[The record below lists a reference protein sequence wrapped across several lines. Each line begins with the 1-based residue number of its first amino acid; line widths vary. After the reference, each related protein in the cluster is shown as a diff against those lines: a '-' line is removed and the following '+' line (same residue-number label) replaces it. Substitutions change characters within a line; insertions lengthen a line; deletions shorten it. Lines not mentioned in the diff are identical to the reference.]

1 MGQNNF
7 LKWVTLPPVVSIFTI
22 MLARSMGA
30 GSIVGEV
37 DLAIWGLVWLLFIIL
52 SFLYGMFITNGFSV
66 GLPSL
71 QALAQ
76 GIILCPMAIVYGAR
90 MFQWLGVLLAVC
102 GAAALAVAYNQTQ
115 LEKNRPQVKEVEN
128 DMRRLPLNYVITDET
143 GSILNFSDDMLNLL
157 DISLAD
163 IMGKNISD
171 WFSPVAK
178 TAEINDKIWDI
189 ERKSID
195 NGHRFYFEL
204 NPKGLPVTSDG
215 AETESDTDSGSA
227 GHELQFIDPDTK
239 LHTYNYGF
247 ARISDELYRAGRYNH
262 PVSAVMIRIVFPQLL
277 PDEDMEKYIRPFR
290 AYCERVKRETRQSDT
305 VIQAGEFQI
314 LIMLSECSGRDAEAA
329 IERFISLVN
338 ALCPTFE
345 EFLHVT
351 VLNVSESIE
360 NPDNIPQAQE
370 LIDRMTHAMTRKYSA
385 TALTQ

>member
-7 LKWVTLPPVVSIFTI
+7 LKWVTLPPVVSILTI
-22 MLARSMGA
+22 MLARSMGS

-37 DLAIWGLVWLLFIIL
+37 DLAIWGLIWLTFIIL
-52 SFLYGMFITNGFSV
+52 SILYGLFITNGFSI

-71 QALAQ
+71 QAVAQ

-102 GAAALAVAYNQTQ
+102 GAAALVVAYNQAQ
-115 LEKNRPQVKEVEN
+115 NEKNKVIVKEVEN
-128 DMRRLPLNYVITDET
+128 DMRKLPLNYVITDET
-143 GSILNFSDDMLNLL
+143 GGILNFSEDMLSLL
-157 DISLAD
+157 DIELAD

-189 ERKSID
+189 RRKSIE

-204 NPKGLPVTSDG
+204 TPKGLPVGSEG
-215 AETESDTDSGSA
+215 AETLDTQSTESVNDM
-227 GHELQFIDPDTK
+227 QFIDPDTK
-239 LHTYNYGF
+239 LHTYNYGLT
-247 ARISDELYRAGRYNH
+247 RISDELYRVGRYSH
-262 PVSAVMIRIVFPQLL
+262 PVSAIMIRIVFPQLL
-277 PDEDMEKYIRPFR
+277 PDEDMEKYVRPFR
-290 AYCERVKRETRQSDT
+290 AYCERIKKEIRQTDT
-305 VIQAGEFQI
+305 VIQTGEFQL
-314 LIMLSECSGRDAEAA
+314 LIVMSECNARNADMAA
-329 IERFISLVN
+329 ERFISIVN

-345 EFLHVT
+345 EFLRVT
-351 VLNVSESIE
+351 VLNVTESIE
-360 NPDNIPQAQE
+360 NPDNVPQAQE